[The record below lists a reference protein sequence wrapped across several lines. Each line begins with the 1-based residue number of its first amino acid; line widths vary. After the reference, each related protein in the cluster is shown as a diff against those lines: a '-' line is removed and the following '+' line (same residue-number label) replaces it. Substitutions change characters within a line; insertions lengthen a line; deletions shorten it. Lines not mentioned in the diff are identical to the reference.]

1 MPPDETPDGP
11 APDDATRLFRP
22 PAPSPALF
30 PDDDDEWAR
39 PLGPPPS
46 TPPPSTPPPSTPP
59 SAPASDA
66 PANDAPDPFRPATP
80 PAENPFAP
88 APRDPFAMPP
98 DAPAA
103 EPDPFRPAPP
113 PPDPFAPPVPA
124 ADPFAALRDTPAA
137 VTPSAPTA
145 PDPFAPAPPAGDP
158 FAATPTAPAAD
169 PFAPTAPAD
178 PFAPPPADPFAPAA
192 PRVAPLAAPPA
203 VDDPF
208 APRVPTPAPF
218 AARPPADPFD
228 SAVRHPVAADPFAA
242 SPMAPV
248 AAAAPA
254 VRLAVDSDRL
264 AGAFASVFA
273 LILHLRTS
281 LDFGD
286 AAALRS
292 RAEGLIDQAVAAARA
307 SGADG
312 TAVRDAEFAVV
323 AFFDETIL
331 TSEWAGRDAWAAQ
344 PLQLSRYNRYD
355 AGEAFFERLRVL
367 LAEGASDQVLE
378 VYYLCL
384 ALGYKGRYQI
394 HGREVLGQLVDDL
407 GARLARAPGGA
418 LTAIAPHG
426 RPSGPAAVATR
437 SGLPTWALFVGA
449 AVLVGLLYLILSL
462 SVSGVAREVADDV
475 RALPAAP

>member
-1 MPPDETPDGP
+1 MPPDETPDGALP
-11 APDDATRLFRP
+11 PDDDATRLFRP
-22 PAPSPALF
+22 PAEPPKLF
-30 PDDDDEWAR
+30 PDDDEWSR
-39 PLGPPPS
+39 PLGPPP
-46 TPPPSTPPPSTPP
+46 TAPST
-59 SAPASDA
+59 SAAPPAS
-66 PANDAPDPFRPATP
+66 DAPDPFRPAPTP
-80 PAENPFAP
+80 AAPPPIPVAAPDPFAPPVEDPFAP
-88 APRDPFAMPP
+88 ATSDPFAPPP

-113 PPDPFAPPVPA
+113 PPDPFAPPAPA
-124 ADPFAALRDTPAA
+124 PDPFAALREDPTPPPAA
-137 VTPSAPTA
+137 A
-145 PDPFAPAPPAGDP
+145 PDPFAPPP
-158 FAATPTAPAAD
+158 AD
-169 PFAPTAPAD
+169 PFATAPADPFGAAPAD
-178 PFAPPPADPFAPAA
+178 PFAPPPADPFAPPP
-192 PRVAPLAAPPA
+192 PRVAPLAPPPA
-203 VDDPF
+203 PDDPF
-208 APRVPTPAPF
+208 APRVPTADPF
-218 AARPPADPFD
+218 AARKAPDPFD
-228 SAVRHPVAADPFAA
+228 SSIRPPITADPFAA
-242 SPMAPV
+242 SP
-248 AAAAPA
+248 AAPA
-254 VRLAVDSDRL
+254 APAGAVRLPVEGDRL

-292 RAEGLIDQAVAAARA
+292 RAEGLIDQAAAAARA
-307 SGADG
+307 AAADG

-355 AGEAFFERLRVL
+355 AGEAFFDRLRVL

-407 GARLARAPGGA
+407 GARLARASGGVPST
-418 LTAIAPHG
+418 LAPHG
-426 RPSGPAAVATR
+426 RPSGPTAVATR
-437 SGLPTWALFVGA
+437 SGLPTWVLFVGA
-449 AVLVGLLYLILSL
+449 AVLVGLLYLILSF

-475 RALPAAP
+475 RALPAAAP